1 MGSLCDRKVETQR
14 RDGAWA
20 PDPHG
25 PYSPPHP
32 SPGCTPMEPE
42 LACRAAPGGHGI
54 PYCALRIFLQL
65 PTSALMAFCTPPLW
79 PPPASILHP
88 LIPELLPRLYP
99 HREPGPLLPIGTSF
113 QLPGPSS
120 VPARPLVLLRRGCA
134 LEQMSSQLA
143 GQQCEAESSLL
154 LPLGQPAQWP
164 GMCSVPLHD
173 LSLLTL
179 LPRPWPIHSWPCRH
193 QLRAC
198 VQASH
203 PF

>member
-88 LIPELLPRLYP
+88 LIPSYCPAFTHTGSLAPCSLLGPPFSCLAPHQSRLDHWFSCTEAVPWSRCHPSWLGSSVRPSLAFSFPWASQLSGLGCAQCLSMISASLLSSPDLGPYT
-99 HREPGPLLPIGTSF
+99 PGHAGTS
-113 QLPGPSS
+113 
-120 VPARPLVLLRRGCA
+120 
-134 LEQMSSQLA
+134 
-143 GQQCEAESSLL
+143 
-154 LPLGQPAQWP
+154 
-164 GMCSVPLHD
+164 
-173 LSLLTL
+173 
-179 LPRPWPIHSWPCRH
+179 
-193 QLRAC
+193 
-198 VQASH
+198 
-203 PF
+203 